1 MATDVREDRAPSV
14 TTLTTGIIDDV
25 QELLK
30 QQFELFRHE
39 LRDDVQ
45 KLKVA
50 VLALATGAGLGFMG
64 LFLLGITLGLLLN
77 AVIPGLP
84 LWGSFAIV
92 TAVFFISAGALC
104 VLGVFRL
111 KSIDPMHD
119 ETAQALKENV
129 QWVTKPK

>member
-14 TTLTTGIIDDV
+14 TGLTSGIIDDV

-30 QQFELFRHE
+30 QQFELFKHE
-39 LRDDVQ
+39 LRDDMR

-50 VLALATGAGLGFMG
+50 ALALATGAGLGLMG
-64 LFLLGITLGLLLN
+64 FFLLGLTLGLLLN
-77 AVIPGLP
+77 ALIPALP
-84 LWGSFAIV
+84 LWGAFAIV

-104 VLGVFRL
+104 ALGVFKL
-111 KSIDPMHD
+111 NSIDPMHN

>member
-1 MATDVREDRAPSV
+1 MATDLREDQAPSV
-14 TTLTTGIIDDV
+14 TALTSGIIDDV

-30 QQFELFRHE
+30 QQFELFKHE
-39 LRDDVQ
+39 LRDDVA
-45 KLKVA
+45 KIKVA
-50 VLALATGAGLGFMG
+50 ALALATAAGVGFMG
-64 LFLLGITLGLLLN
+64 FFLLGITLGLALN
-77 AVIPGLP
+77 AVVPSLP
-84 LWGSFAIV
+84 LWGCFAIV

-104 VLGVFRL
+104 ALGVFKL